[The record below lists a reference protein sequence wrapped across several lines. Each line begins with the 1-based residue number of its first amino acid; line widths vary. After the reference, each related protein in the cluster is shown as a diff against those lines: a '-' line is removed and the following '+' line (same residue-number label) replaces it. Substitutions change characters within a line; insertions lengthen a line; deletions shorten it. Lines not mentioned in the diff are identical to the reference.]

1 MIIPFKNELFLL
13 SLSWESQ
20 VEIQSIKCFSL
31 LIMRCPNIV
40 AIHVSKCIPLL
51 IWDMWSISVISCV
64 VSPAFFF
71 ISISICL
78 SSTAA
83 YLREHPQSSR
93 SKLPLPK
100 HSIIICNYQHYC
112 YHYNFTPNLCIY
124 LGLGLA
130 ENVRV
135 NFLFDKM
142 DGALK
147 IKTKMAALLG
157 LAIFFLLLVYFF
169 FVWLLHLST
178 LDQSVGPVQFLAP
191 LNWN

>member
-1 MIIPFKNELFLL
+1 MFFSPNHEVPKYCSNSCIQMHSIAHMRY
-13 SLSWESQ
+13 
-20 VEIQSIKCFSL
+20 VEYFCDILC
-31 LIMRCPNIV
+31 
-40 AIHVSKCIPLL
+40 CIA
-51 IWDMWSISVISCV
+51 CV
-64 VSPAFFF
+64 FF